1 MKFYRWEESR
11 DYYAS
16 YSCLFSYVAS
26 ANWIQS
32 MHSKLNDLSMILLFN
47 QNLEEKFIDY
57 KVTMKENALQKGK
70 NNIVDSILFW
80 KLSMR
85 VCEDI
90 LFFLGNYK
98 L

>member
-1 MKFYRWEESR
+1 MKFYRWDETK

-26 ANWIQS
+26 ANWLQS

-57 KVTMKENALQKGK
+57 KVTMKEIALQKGE
-70 NNIVDSILFW
+70 NNIAYSILF
-80 KLSMR
+80 
-85 VCEDI
+85 
-90 LFFLGNYK
+90 
-98 L
+98 